1 MPGARGASACNGDAA
16 PRLVDAPSKPEL
28 PGSSYSP
35 GPIDITAGPLKL
47 SAATA
52 RSLPQTDLVVHPKRR
67 ISMNQDI
74 ISGKW
79 KQMRGQVKQWWGKLT
94 DDDLDR
100 IDGAMDRLAGTLQ
113 ERYGWEREEAER
125 QIQKHFEEPDAER
138 RGSSRR

>member
-1 MPGARGASACNGDAA
+1 
-16 PRLVDAPSKPEL
+16 
-28 PGSSYSP
+28 
-35 GPIDITAGPLKL
+35 LKL
-47 SAATA
+47 NVTTA

-113 ERYGWEREEAER
+113 SGMAGSAKRPSGRSRSTSKSPTPPSGAALA
-125 QIQKHFEEPDAER
+125 DASPE
-138 RGSSRR
+138 

>member
-1 MPGARGASACNGDAA
+1 
-16 PRLVDAPSKPEL
+16 
-28 PGSSYSP
+28 
-35 GPIDITAGPLKL
+35 
-47 SAATA
+47 
-52 RSLPQTDLVVHPKRR
+52 
-67 ISMNQDI
+67 MNQDI

-125 QIQKHFEEPDAER
+125 EIQKHFEEPDAER
-138 RGSSRR
+138 RGSGRR